1 MWTPVYFVRLV
12 PLPASVHGVTLPNDD
27 GTFDIYINETLS
39 EAMRKDRLQ
48 HEIKHICEDHF
59 YQEAKAITQLE
70 QEANGAP
77 VTVKAPDPVSATPPR
92 LPNVFAEAPPGTIP
106 YFSSL
111 EAFRDYMFSMRDQV
125 QRDKKQRQ
133 SAG

>member
-1 MWTPVYFVRLV
+1 MWTPVYFVRMV
-12 PLPASVHGVTLPNDD
+12 SLPASVHGVTLPNDD

-59 YQEAKAITQLE
+59 YQEAKSIAQLE
-70 QEANGAP
+70 QEANGTTAP
-77 VTVKAPDPVSATPPR
+77 AKAPEPVPATQSR

-111 EAFRDYMFSMRDQV
+111 DAFRDYMFAMRDQV
-125 QRDKKQRQ
+125 QRDREQQR